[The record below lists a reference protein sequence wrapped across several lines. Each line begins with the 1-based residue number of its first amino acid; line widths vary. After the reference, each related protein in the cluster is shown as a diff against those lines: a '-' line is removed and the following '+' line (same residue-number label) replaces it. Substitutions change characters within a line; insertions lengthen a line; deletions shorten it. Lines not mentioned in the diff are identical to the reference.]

1 MSCVF
6 FVGWCG
12 STKRIHYACVWSI
25 GCRFSYI
32 LDFRCVAWEMKK
44 TKNTCASVNTTKIDT
59 HARLYELGGNEQSK
73 LSCQASHTFCK
84 PWRWRMADVWA
95 INRMPI
101 VQTGMAER
109 FWKTPNLYANEGVV
123 RCNTPCSFSAERCEA
138 GWFEFAVGRVCD
150 LASLGHPHSCLLKG
164 TSFVFSGWSPDMK
177 MTGSD
182 TSWPNC
188 KAT

>member
-12 STKRIHYACVWSI
+12 STKRIHYGCVSSS

-32 LDFRCVAWEMKK
+32 LDFRCVVWEMKK
-44 TKNTCASVNTTKIDT
+44 PKNTCASVNTTKIDT

-95 INRMPI
+95 INRMPT

-177 MTGSD
+177 MTRSD